1 MGEIPIDVWITRCR
15 RRAKCKY
22 CEQTI
27 HNGEF
32 MVVTQTWIG
41 RKKSEDSSSRRFR
54 MRRYYHAINPYC
66 WIDQGIQAVEKKP
79 KIETRGRKS
88 LAMSHE
94 EQEARNKILRRRA
107 AVVHRITLEVEKPV
121 EKQRIDRI
129 ITLGG
134 QLESLKEE
142 ITAYGGVPKSWE

>member
-1 MGEIPIDVWITRCR
+1 MDVWITRCR
-15 RRAKCKY
+15 RKAKCKY

-27 HNGEF
+27 NNGEF
-32 MVVTQTWIG
+32 MVVTQTWVG
-41 RKKSEDSSSRRFR
+41 KSKSVDPNSRRFR
-54 MRRYYHAINPYC
+54 IRRYYHARDPYC
-66 WIDQGIQAVEKKP
+66 WIDQGIQAVEKRP

-94 EQEARNKILRRRA
+94 EQTARNKILRRRA

-121 EKQRIDRI
+121 GKQRIDRI

-134 QLESLKEE
+134 QLGSLKEE
-142 ITAYGGVPKSWE
+142 IAIYGGVPKSWE